1 MSDQSAGEAH
11 GKSSPIRWD
20 TSTAASVLV
29 LASLAWL
36 IFASKTL
43 RVQASASAGTGR

>member
-20 TSTAASVLV
+20 VSTAAAT
-29 LASLAWL
+29 LALISLAWL
-36 IFASKTL
+36 VFASKTL
-43 RVQASASAGTGR
+43 RVSASASAGTGR